1 MIATTLRQA
10 AKHIPNTFKRTRIS
24 TSPHQRPIIFHR
36 FIPSITSVP
45 LLSRSFIA
53 TRHPCADDDNR
64 HPLEQLFR
72 EDESLID
79 ENGKTPVG
87 RAWKASELRLK
98 SFEDLHGLW
107 FVLLKE
113 RNMLETERMKAK
125 KANAQMMN
133 PARLKKVRASMA
145 RLKTVLGER
154 SREYKAA
161 QVQESTSNAS
171 STQ

>member
-1 MIATTLRQA
+1 MRLA
-10 AKHIPNTFKRTRIS
+10 ALHIPNTFKRTRIF
-24 TSPHQRPIIFHR
+24 TSFHQRSIIPRR
-36 FIPSITSVP
+36 FVPTVTTSVP
-45 LLSRSFIA
+45 LLSRSFVA
-53 TRHPCADDDNR
+53 TSHRFADFDDNR

-87 RAWKASELRLK
+87 RAWRASELRLK

-113 RNMLETERMKAK
+113 RNMLETERSKAK
-125 KANAQMMN
+125 KANTQMMN

-145 RLKTVLGER
+145 RLKTVLNER
-154 SREYKAA
+154 SREYKAKQA
-161 QVQESTSNAS
+161 QD